1 MVRKPPFL
9 VRYLPVLI
17 FSCFVFSICCTL
29 REDLLQEVARLAAEG
44 IYDHLII
51 ESTGVSEPLPVA
63 ETFTFKPDN
72 SSDQCLFDVAEIDT
86 MVTVVDAASFIREM
100 AEAEDLQ
107 QRGLAVN
114 EEDVR
119 TITDLLVAQIEFAD
133 VIVINKIDRVSVRA
147 FNKVNQI
154 VRSLNAE
161 AVVLSSINSKVNIEE
176 IISAKRFN
184 FERTSQSPTWLRAIN
199 SGEPKKYYFFH
210 IMCEFM
216 IINKN
221 VLYFIRSESEEYG
234 ISSFVYRA
242 TRPFHPAR
250 LFAFVDERLNQRDE
264 SDAVFGIDYPRI
276 LRSKGF
282 FWLASRPTDMLIWS
296 QAGGLFQL
304 SSGGTWLV
312 DSSNALA
319 AAAME
324 YGAEVSEDDR
334 RQELVFIGTNVDEN
348 ELTGAL
354 NDCLLTDAELTMGS
368 ERWLQELEDPFPQT
382 SVDAL
387 DVDHD
392 EESFVLL

>member
-1 MVRKPPFL
+1 MVGKPPFL
-9 VRYLPVLI
+9 TRNLQILF

-161 AVVLSSINSKVNIEE
+161 AVVLSSINAKVNIEE

-184 FERTSQSPTWLRAIN
+184 LERTSQSPTWLRAIN

-216 IINKN
+216 IINKMYCILLGRR
-221 VLYFIRSESEEYG
+221 VRSM
-234 ISSFVYRA
+234 
-242 TRPFHPAR
+242 
-250 LFAFVDERLNQRDE
+250 
-264 SDAVFGIDYPRI
+264 
-276 LRSKGF
+276 
-282 FWLASRPTDMLIWS
+282 ASRPSFTARLDPFI
-296 QAGGLFQL
+296 QL
-304 SSGGTWLV
+304 DCLRSSTSDLTREMNLTPSSALTTHASYGRKASSGWRV
-312 DSSNALA
+312 
-319 AAAME
+319 
-324 YGAEVSEDDR
+324 VP
-334 RQELVFIGTNVDEN
+334 
-348 ELTGAL
+348 LT
-354 NDCLLTDAELTMGS
+354 C
-368 ERWLQELEDPFPQT
+368 
-382 SVDAL
+382 
-387 DVDHD
+387 
-392 EESFVLL
+392 